1 MPLQVISYLT
11 NVLRTHLV
19 YCIVIAHIVHK
30 IIQSQVMNDS
40 GTSLY
45 KRIIVIN
52 VLFFF
57 VCHFLYKGIIQRPP
71 KHQSQSDPW
80 VKGHLN
86 CSLSVA

>member
-11 NVLRTHLV
+11 NVLCTHLV

-52 VLFFF
+52 VLFYY
-57 VCHFLYKGIIQRPP
+57 FLSFIFCIKE
-71 KHQSQSDPW
+71 
-80 VKGHLN
+80 
-86 CSLSVA
+86 